1 MKASKRFLSTRNDR
15 SASVLA
21 TTSSESRLGSGTP
34 CLFCRRRAGLSRP
47 QEHRPGSD
55 ERADEPRRGGK
66 RPRLRLTHSPQP
78 AALLARTRWAA
89 GSDFRPLSGR
99 ATDPGLTPDAS
110 LAPHFSA
117 PLLQPSA
124 HNPSEFRLPK
134 RAGGTSQLS
143 SALSLPKLRAICPP
157 AFGNPA
163 KSSRVGS
170 RPRRRNASLPCSDS
184 PSIQSRRCSRAREL
198 GPRNLT
204 LNVTKKYPLP
214 FNPKDLFKT

>member
-1 MKASKRFLSTRNDR
+1 MKASKRFLSTRNDG

-34 CLFCRRRAGLSRP
+34 CLFCRRKAGLSRP

-99 ATDPGLTPDAS
+99 ATDPGLTPDALACASLFCS
-110 LAPHFSA
+110 LAPAFCT
-117 PLLQPSA
+117 Q
-124 HNPSEFRLPK
+124 PK
-134 RAGGTSQLS
+134 RVPAPKTRRGHV
-143 SALSLPKLRAICPP
+143 SALLSTQPPKAARDLPAR
-157 AFGNPA
+157 FW
-163 KSSRVGS
+163 KSRQI
-170 RPRRRNASLPCSDS
+170 L
-184 PSIQSRRCSRAREL
+184 
-198 GPRNLT
+198 
-204 LNVTKKYPLP
+204 
-214 FNPKDLFKT
+214 